1 MTKDDFSTELR
12 ELYDGELLGEAF
24 FECLLC
30 QFEDLEQ
37 SRKLT
42 IALQLETETKAKLRP
57 FIVAAG
63 MALND
68 DGEAR
73 NTGKELA
80 AGFSGKSWG
89 EVMSG
94 LLDILGPAVQRY
106 QEIFDSSPAEFKELA
121 NSMLIHEKALLNF
134 VELELEGKPNSTNAM
149 SDQLVYGLGKAT

>member
-1 MTKDDFSTELR
+1 MTKNDFSTELR
-12 ELYDGELLGEAF
+12 ELY
-24 FECLLC
+24 
-30 QFEDLEQ
+30 
-37 SRKLT
+37 
-42 IALQLETETKAKLRP
+42 
-57 FIVAAG
+57 
-63 MALND
+63 